1 MSLETPAVQP
11 RSGADPTSGSS
22 DVADKGLRAASIGLL
37 GSSVLGV
44 VQTAPA
50 YSIAVTATLL
60 ASTLGLAAPGML
72 LLAFVPILCITIAQ
86 RELVDR
92 HPDCGAAFVWV
103 GRALGP
109 RTGWIVAWTIAA
121 STLLALANLAKVVG
135 VYAFLLVDAPELA
148 DSTTATLV
156 VGLLALGAVT
166 VIALRGLRSS
176 SRLQMLLL
184 GGSLAVLLVFAVV
197 AMAKVYGGT
206 AGPQAVTPSLGW
218 LNPFG
223 GEATGGVAVGLLLA
237 VFLYWGWDVPSSVV
251 EEAEGGSK
259 TSGRAML
266 VSALTLL
273 GIYGIVV
280 AALQAYAGA
289 GSDGIGLANQAIADD
304 VLGVVA
310 SAAVGP
316 VMGPLMEFAVFASAL
331 ACLAAAVSPAAR
343 LLLSMGAYRALPSS
357 FATVHRGGSPRFATI
372 GIALGVAAS
381 LITLSVNSD
390 EIVADAIGAL
400 VLFIA
405 LTYTLVCVA
414 CLRTFRREMT
424 GSARDL
430 LTRGVAPLI
439 GALVLGWAF
448 VRSALDSLDPNN
460 GSTVIF
466 GVGGI
471 FVIWAGGMVIGVV
484 IMVIWNL
491 RAPAYFRNET
501 FAQGWVD
508 GHAPDIADDPGEQN
522 TPPMTQP

>member
-1 MSLETPAVQP
+1 MSLDTPATTPQSVAETPN
-11 RSGADPTSGSS
+11 STT
-22 DVADKGLRAASIGLL
+22 DVAAKGLRVGSIGLF

-60 ASTLGLAAPGML
+60 ASTIGLASPGML

-109 RTGWIVAWTIAA
+109 RTGWIVAWTIVA

-135 VYAFLLVDAPELA
+135 VYAFLLVDAPDLA
-148 DSTTATLV
+148 NSTIATLS
-156 VGLLALGAVT
+156 VGLLALAGVT

-176 SRLQMLLL
+176 SRLQTLLL

-197 AMAKVYGGT
+197 AMVKVFGGT
-206 AGPQAVTPSLGW
+206 AGPQAVTPTIGW

-223 GEATGGVAVGLLLA
+223 GDGSGGVAVGLLLA
-237 VFLYWGWDVPSSVV
+237 VFLYWGWDVPSAVV
-251 EEAEGGSK
+251 EEADGGSK

-280 AALQAYAGA
+280 VALQAYAGV
-289 GSDGIGLANQAIADD
+289 GSDGIGLANEAIADD

-310 SAAVGP
+310 ASAVGP

-357 FATVHRGGSPRFATI
+357 FAKVHRGGSPRFATVA
-372 GIALGVAAS
+372 IALGVGGS
-381 LITLSVNSD
+381 LIALSAISD

-405 LTYTLVCVA
+405 LTYTLVCIA

-424 GSARDL
+424 GSARNL
-430 LTRGVAPLI
+430 FTRGVAPLI
-439 GALVLGWAF
+439 GAVVLGWAF
-448 VRSALDSLDPNN
+448 VRSALDSLDPDY
-460 GSTVIF
+460 GATVIF
-466 GVGGI
+466 GVGGV
-471 FVIWAGGMVIGVV
+471 FVIWAFGMAVGVL
-484 IMVIWNL
+484 IMLAWNI
-491 RAPAYFRNET
+491 RAPAFFRNET

-508 GHAPDIADDPGEQN
+508 GRAPDLADDTRQEHN
-522 TPPMTQP
+522 PPEAQS